1 MKSKKNIILIYI
13 LLSFE
18 LMILINSNQIINN
31 VKESSVMFILKI
43 FPSLFPTMV
52 LGNLLIK
59 NNVYLIVPNLI
70 KKIFNKLFNF
80 NDTITGIF
88 IMSMLTGT
96 PSNAIYIN
104 DYLNKNLINE
114 KQAENLLCITHFI
127 NPLFVVGGVGIGIFN
142 NVKIGFLL
150 LLLLWISNFIKAY
163 INRKSFITNLNKNDI
178 YIQES
183 FVKTLTSSIKVS
195 INSLLMIFGIVITFN
210 ILVTLISNI
219 FNFSLFTNFII
230 NAMLEMTGG
239 IIKLSYLNINIII
252 KFILS
257 YFILNFGGLCIHMQA
272 LSMIENKKIRYFKYL
287 IFRLF

>member
-1 MKSKKNIILIYI
+1 MKSKKNIILIYL

-18 LMILINSNQIINN
+18 LLILINSNQIINN

-43 FPSLFPTMV
+43 FPSLFPTMI